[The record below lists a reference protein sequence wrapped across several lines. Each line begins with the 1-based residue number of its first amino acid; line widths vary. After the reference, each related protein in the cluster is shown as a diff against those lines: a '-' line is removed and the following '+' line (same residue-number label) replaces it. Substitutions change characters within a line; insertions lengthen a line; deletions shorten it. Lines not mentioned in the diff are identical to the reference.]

1 MKVNIVIGNVVW
13 EVVSPYCP
21 QASRSVNEKEEFY
34 ELMGQ
39 VTTRER
45 VLVGSDFNGHVG
57 SNMGGFGELHGSFGF
72 GQIYDGGI
80 RFLDWAVDKR
90 LRLMNIC
97 FQKRKSQPITFPSSE
112 TETMM
117 DYILV
122 NSKDRSSVK
131 DVKVIP
137 GEEIVSQHCL
147 LLMDMVQKGGQKKS
161 KIQKEIETVDVERI
175 RKEEIAEGLAT
186 YVMVTK
192 IGVV

>member
-1 MKVNIVIGNVVW
+1 
-13 EVVSPYCP
+13 
-21 QASRSVNEKEEFY
+21 
-34 ELMGQ
+34 MGQ

>member
-1 MKVNIVIGNVVW
+1 MI
-13 EVVSPYCP
+13 
-21 QASRSVNEKEEFY
+21 
-34 ELMGQ
+34 
-39 VTTRER
+39 
-45 VLVGSDFNGHVG
+45 
-57 SNMGGFGELHGSFGF
+57 
-72 GQIYDGGI
+72 
-80 RFLDWAVDKR
+80 
-90 LRLMNIC
+90 
-97 FQKRKSQPITFPSSE
+97 
-112 TETMM
+112 

-122 NSKDRSSVK
+122 NSKDKSSVK

-147 LLMDMVQKGGQKKS
+147 LLMDKVQKGGQEKS

>member
-1 MKVNIVIGNVVW
+1 
-13 EVVSPYCP
+13 
-21 QASRSVNEKEEFY
+21 
-34 ELMGQ
+34 MGQ

-90 LRLMNIC
+90 LRLMNTC

-147 LLMDMVQKGGQKKS
+147 LLMDKVQKGGQEKS

-186 YVMVTK
+186 YVMATK